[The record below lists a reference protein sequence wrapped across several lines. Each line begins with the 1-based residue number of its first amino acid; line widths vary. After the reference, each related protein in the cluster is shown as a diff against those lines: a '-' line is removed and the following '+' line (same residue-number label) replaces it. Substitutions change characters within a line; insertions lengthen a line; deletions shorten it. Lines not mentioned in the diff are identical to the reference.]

1 MTAPGHNAISA
12 EQLRQIVARIER
24 LDADRAAIVED
35 IKAVYDEAKG
45 NGFDTKVLRRIIRL
59 RKMDDK
65 DRQEQAAVL
74 ELYASAIGLQL
85 TLL

>member
-35 IKAVYDEAKG
+35 IKAVYAEAKG